1 LINTKRFVFFILI
14 FCIPFAASAEEKV
27 VHLFLNGTIHPVTA
41 EYVEKGIDF
50 AVSNHAEAV
59 LFQIQTPGG
68 LSESMRSIISK
79 MINSPIPVIVYVAPS
94 GSRATSAGF
103 YITIAADIAAMA
115 PGTHLGSAH
124 PVFGNGGQDSEDS
137 KIMMKKATED
147 SVAYIKTLATRRAR
161 NVEQAE
167 KAVRDSVS
175 FTENAALKANL
186 IDLVAGNADDLLK
199 KINGKAVKR
208 FDGSVRTLHFEKA
221 TIVQFEMTRRERFL
235 SMLAD
240 PNIAFMLVGLGMLG
254 LMIELYNPGLIL
266 PGIVGVICISL
277 FLLSV
282 QVLPINYAGLF
293 LIAFAIVLFIL
304 ELKVTSYGLL
314 TVGGIISI
322 VLGATMLIDA
332 PIPEMKIAVRVI
344 GSVAA
349 VITITMAFLLALVI
363 TLHRKKPLTGV
374 QGLMQEIGTA
384 QTMID
389 PEGQVFIHGEIWR
402 AVSSHPIQKGDRVKI
417 LSVDGL
423 TLHVEKFHEMEL
435 KT

>member
-1 LINTKRFVFFILI
+1 
-14 FCIPFAASAEEKV
+14 
-27 VHLFLNGTIHPVTA
+27 
-41 EYVEKGIDF
+41 
-50 AVSNHAEAV
+50 
-59 LFQIQTPGG
+59 
-68 LSESMRSIISK
+68 
-79 MINSPIPVIVYVAPS
+79 
-94 GSRATSAGF
+94 
-103 YITIAADIAAMA
+103 
-115 PGTHLGSAH
+115 
-124 PVFGNGGQDSEDS
+124 
-137 KIMMKKATED
+137 MKKATED

-175 FTENAALKANL
+175 FTENEALKANL

-322 VLGATMLIDA
+322 VLGGTMLIDA